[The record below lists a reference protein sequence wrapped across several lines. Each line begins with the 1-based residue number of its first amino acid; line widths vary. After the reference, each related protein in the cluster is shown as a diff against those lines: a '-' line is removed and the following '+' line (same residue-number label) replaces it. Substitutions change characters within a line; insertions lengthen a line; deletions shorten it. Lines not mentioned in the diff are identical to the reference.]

1 MDNHSI
7 IFFINDM
14 LKLKT
19 KQEID
24 EFCLN
29 ETKRMKKLNK
39 LTEDITLDEINKKLF
54 MQLMG
59 YRINIIDFI
68 KAIPNSL
75 LKIRRNACLGF
86 LNGKNYKKV
95 ILLHSIMFKSIKE
108 KSFVI
113 DF

>member
-39 LTEDITLDEINKKLF
+39 LTEDITLDEIN
-54 MQLMG
+54 
-59 YRINIIDFI
+59 
-68 KAIPNSL
+68 
-75 LKIRRNACLGF
+75 
-86 LNGKNYKKV
+86 NY
-95 ILLHSIMFKSIKE
+95 L
-108 KSFVI
+108 
-113 DF
+113 